1 MYRREF
7 FELVK
12 LAAPLVVAQLAQNTL
27 SFVDTLMVGRLG
39 NDSLAGIALGGTVF
53 HLVLIVLSGVIF
65 GVNPVVSQ
73 AIGAGQREQA
83 IDALRQGLWIGA
95 LLFLP
100 AFIFYW
106 NSYPV
111 LIALGQEEE
120 TARASSQYL
129 QAISWGLLP
138 ALWIMA
144 LRGFLEGHSNTL
156 PIMVVAILGIGANI
170 LLNYVLMYGK
180 FGFPE
185 FGLVGTGYASSIV
198 YTCGFLLL
206 ASYIAYRYFDDRI
219 FVRIWKPNFT
229 MIGELFRVGGP
240 IGLTLGFEMGMFSAA
255 AIAMGTLG
263 ANPLAAHQVALQT
276 ASTSFMIPLG
286 IAIATSV
293 RVGQATG
300 AGAIAQAKVAGY
312 TGMITCTIVMA
323 GFAILFW
330 SFPRSIIAIYL
341 DMEAPENLEVIQFA
355 MGFLAVAAL
364 FQMVDGLQVSA
375 SNALRGLK
383 DTTAAMVLTLIS
395 YWGIGVPCGALL
407 CFVFKLE
414 GNGLWLG
421 MTVGLAAAALL
432 LTLRFQQQINLR
444 SRAPDDA

>member
-12 LAAPLVVAQLAQNTL
+12 LATPLVIAQLAQNTL

-39 NDSLAGIALGGTVF
+39 NGSLAGIALGGTVF

-73 AIGAGQREQA
+73 AIGAGQREKA
-83 IDALRQGLWIGA
+83 IAALRQGLWIGVMF
-95 LLFLP
+95 FLP

-111 LIALGQEEE
+111 LLALGQEPE
-120 TARASSQYL
+120 TALASSEYL
-129 QAISWGLLP
+129 RAISWGLLP

-144 LRGFLEGHSNTL
+144 LRGFLEGNSNTL
-156 PIMVVAILGIGANI
+156 PIMTVAILGIGANVA
-170 LLNYVLMYGK
+170 LNYVLMFGK
-180 FGFPE
+180 LGFPAL
-185 FGLVGTGYASSIV
+185 GLVGTGYASSVV
-198 YTCGFLLL
+198 YSCGFLLL
-206 ASYIAYRYFDDRI
+206 IGYISVRYADNKI
-219 FVRIWKPNFT
+219 FTQIWKPNFAV
-229 MIGELFRVGGP
+229 MGELFRVGGP

-263 ANPLAAHQVALQT
+263 AAPLAAHQIALQT

-293 RVGQATG
+293 RVGHATG
-300 AGAIAQAKVAGY
+300 AGDIAQARIAGY
-312 TGMITCTIVMA
+312 TGMITCTVVM
-323 GFAILFW
+323 GFCAILFW
-330 SFPRSIIAIYL
+330 VFPATIISIYL
-341 DMEAPENLEVIQFA
+341 KDMFDPVNVDVIKFA
-355 MGFLAVAAL
+355 TGFLAIAAL

-383 DTTAAMVLTLIS
+383 DTTAAMVLTLIA

-407 CFVFKLE
+407 CFVFELR

-421 MTVGLAAAALL
+421 MTVGLAAAAVL
-432 LTLRFQQQINLR
+432 LTWRFQQQINR
-444 SRAPDDA
+444 RMTGNS